1 MCALSTDPRPY
12 DLTDGARDF
21 EERYRTQQEPWR
33 FGERAAELLR
43 HDWILGAVREL
54 APHRLLDIGC
64 SLGQL
69 TRRLATLP
77 SELYAVDISPTAVAR
92 ARALLRANGAVR
104 FAVASSMRL
113 PFPSRFFDVVLAC
126 DGLYS
131 WELDVEERQ
140 KAIAEIRG
148 VLAKTGRA
156 LFTEHTRPE
165 RFDRFIGAIAAGG
178 FRIVSVSYLYDRPW
192 YQFES
197 WFRGVRDSDV
207 KKRLLRS
214 VPIARALQA
223 VGRVVGRTAS
233 RHVCVL
239 AERE

>member
-1 MCALSTDPRPY
+1 
-12 DLTDGARDF
+12 
-21 EERYRTQQEPWR
+21 
-33 FGERAAELLR
+33 
-43 HDWILGAVREL
+43 
-54 APHRLLDIGC
+54 
-64 SLGQL
+64 
-69 TRRLATLP
+69 
-77 SELYAVDISPTAVAR
+77 
-92 ARALLRANGAVR
+92 
-104 FAVASSMRL
+104 MRL

-131 WELDVEERQ
+131 WELAIEERQ
-140 KAIAEIRG
+140 QAVAEIHR

-156 LFTEHTRPE
+156 WFTEHTRSE
-165 RFDRFIGAIAAGG
+165 RFEQFIGAIAAGG

-197 WFRGVRDSDV
+197 WFRGVRDFEV

-223 VGRVVGRTAS
+223 FGRVVGRKAS